1 LEHRHLHS
9 RITFHPTPALIV
21 NSCHKR
27 VFSFLKRKKEKIAV
41 IRQFSLSVILLWNS
55 F

>member
-41 IRQFSLSVILLWNS
+41 IRQFSLSVILL
-55 F
+55 